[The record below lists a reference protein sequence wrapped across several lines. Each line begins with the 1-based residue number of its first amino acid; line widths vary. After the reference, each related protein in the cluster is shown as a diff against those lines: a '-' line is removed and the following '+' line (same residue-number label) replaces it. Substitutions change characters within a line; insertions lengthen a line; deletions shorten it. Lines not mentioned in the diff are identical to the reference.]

1 MKTYSV
7 NGINLFCWG
16 LLFLLGLIWGS
27 SFYAVSVSLDNYEPM
42 QIASTRIAIGALALT
57 LLSFKYGD
65 GLPSFSKGKRKI
77 WFYSF
82 GMGAFTNGIPFS
94 LLSWAQTEVSSSFAG
109 VAMSLVPFITLTMAH
124 YLVRGERLSFFKVFG
139 LIIGFLGILVLFDVY
154 KIYNQWADADDW
166 SFKLACFGAAA
177 CYSIG
182 SIITRRSPSISQL
195 SFCSSG
201 LLAASVIILPLTL
214 YKDGLPETME
224 VKSFLPLIYLGLIP
238 TGLATVLL
246 VYLIKSVGPTFL
258 SLVNYLVP
266 IWAII
271 FGVFLN
277 SEGLKPS
284 FIAALI
290 LIFTGMVVSQLN
302 FSKVLKNVYKT

>member
-1 MKTYSV
+1 MKAYSI
-7 NGINLFCWG
+7 NGTPLFFWG
-16 LLFLLGLIWGS
+16 VLFFLGLIWGS
-27 SFYAVSVSLDNYEPM
+27 SFYAVSISLSNYEPM
-42 QIASTRIAIGALALT
+42 QIASARIAIGALALT

-109 VAMSLVPFITLTMAH
+109 VAMSFVPFITLTLAH
-124 YLVRGERLSFFKVFG
+124 YLVRGERLSFLKVLG
-139 LIIGFLGILVLFDVY
+139 LIIGFLGMLILFDVY
-154 KIYNQWADADDW
+154 NIYSQWTDNNGW
-166 SFKLACFGAAA
+166 RFKLACFGAAA

-195 SFCSSG
+195 SFSSSG
-201 LLAASVIILPLTL
+201 LLAASIIILPVTL
-214 YKDGLPETME
+214 YKDGIPDIME

-277 SEGLKPS
+277 SEQLKPS
-284 FIAALI
+284 FILALI
-290 LIFTGMVVSQLN
+290 LIFLGMLVSQFN
-302 FSKVLKNVYKT
+302 ISKGIKIK

>member
-1 MKTYSV
+1 
-7 NGINLFCWG
+7 
-16 LLFLLGLIWGS
+16 
-27 SFYAVSVSLDNYEPM
+27 M
-42 QIASTRIAIGALALT
+42 QIASARIIIGALALT

-65 GLPSFSKGKRKI
+65 GLPSFSKGKRNI

-109 VAMSLVPFITLTMAH
+109 VAMSFVPFITLTLAH
-124 YLVRGERLSFFKVFG
+124 YLVQGQRLSFLKVLG
-139 LIIGFLGILVLFDVY
+139 LIIGFLGMLILFDVSN
-154 KIYNQWADADDW
+154 IYSQWTDNNGW
-166 SFKLACFGAAA
+166 RFKLACFGAAA

-195 SFCSSG
+195 SFSSSG
-201 LLAASVIILPLTL
+201 LLVASIIILPITL
-214 YKDGLPETME
+214 YKDGIPDIME
-224 VKSFLPLIYLGLIP
+224 VESFLPLNYLGLIP

-277 SEGLKPS
+277 SEQLKPS
-284 FIAALI
+284 FVLALI
-290 LIFTGMVVSQLN
+290 LIFLGMLVSQFN
-302 FSKVLKNVYKT
+302 TSKVVKLNKT

>member
-1 MKTYSV
+1 MKAYSI
-7 NGINLFCWG
+7 NGTPLFFWG
-16 LLFLLGLIWGS
+16 VLFFLGLIWGS
-27 SFYAVSVSLDNYEPM
+27 SFYAVSISLSNYEPM
-42 QIASTRIAIGALALT
+42 QIASARIAIGALALT

-65 GLPSFSKGKRKI
+65 GLPSFSQGKRKI

-109 VAMSLVPFITLTMAH
+109 VAMSFVPFITLTLAH
-124 YLVRGERLSFFKVFG
+124 YLVRGQRLSFLKVLG
-139 LIIGFLGILVLFDVY
+139 LIIGFLGMLILFDISN
-154 KIYNQWADADDW
+154 IYSQWTDNNGW
-166 SFKLACFGAAA
+166 RFKLACFGAAA

-195 SFCSSG
+195 SFSSSG
-201 LLAASVIILPLTL
+201 LVAASIIILPVTL
-214 YKDGLPETME
+214 YKDGIPDIME

-277 SEGLKPS
+277 SEQLKPS
-284 FIAALI
+284 FILALI
-290 LIFTGMVVSQLN
+290 LIFLGMLVSQ
-302 FSKVLKNVYKT
+302 FSTSKVVKIK

>member
-1 MKTYSV
+1 MKAYSI
-7 NGINLFCWG
+7 NGTPLFFWG
-16 LLFLLGLIWGS
+16 VLFFLGLIWGS
-27 SFYAVSVSLDNYEPM
+27 SFYAVSISLSNYEPM
-42 QIASTRIAIGALALT
+42 QIASARIAIGALALT

-65 GLPSFSKGKRKI
+65 GLPSFSQGKRKI

-109 VAMSLVPFITLTMAH
+109 VAMSFVPFITLTLAH
-124 YLVRGERLSFFKVFG
+124 YLVRGQRLSFLKVLG
-139 LIIGFLGILVLFDVY
+139 LIIGFLGMLILFDVSN
-154 KIYNQWADADDW
+154 IYSQWTDNNGW
-166 SFKLACFGAAA
+166 RFKLACFGAAA

-195 SFCSSG
+195 SFSSSG
-201 LLAASVIILPLTL
+201 LVAASIIILPVTL
-214 YKDGLPETME
+214 YKDGIPDIME

-277 SEGLKPS
+277 SEQLKPS
-284 FIAALI
+284 FILALI
-290 LIFTGMVVSQLN
+290 LIFLGMLISQFN
-302 FSKVLKNVYKT
+302 TSKGVKIK

>member
-1 MKTYSV
+1 
-7 NGINLFCWG
+7 
-16 LLFLLGLIWGS
+16 
-27 SFYAVSVSLDNYEPM
+27 M
-42 QIASTRIAIGALALT
+42 QIASARIAIGALALT

-65 GLPSFSKGKRKI
+65 GLPSFSQGKRKI

-109 VAMSLVPFITLTMAH
+109 VAMSFVPFITLTLAH
-124 YLVRGERLSFFKVFG
+124 YLVRGQRLSFLKVLG
-139 LIIGFLGILVLFDVY
+139 LIIGFLGMLILFDVSN
-154 KIYNQWADADDW
+154 IYSQWTDNNGW
-166 SFKLACFGAAA
+166 RFKLACFGAAA

-195 SFCSSG
+195 SFSSSG
-201 LLAASVIILPLTL
+201 LLVASIIILPITL
-214 YKDGLPETME
+214 YKDGIPDIME

-266 IWAII
+266 ICAII

-277 SEGLKPS
+277 SEKLKPS
-284 FIAALI
+284 FILALI
-290 LIFTGMVVSQLN
+290 LIFMGMLISQFN
-302 FSKVLKNVYKT
+302 TSKGVKIK

>member
-1 MKTYSV
+1 MKAYSI
-7 NGINLFCWG
+7 NGTPLFFWG
-16 LLFLLGLIWGS
+16 VLFFLGLIWGS
-27 SFYAVSVSLDNYEPM
+27 SFYAVSISLNNYEPM
-42 QIASTRIAIGALALT
+42 QIASARIAIGALALT

-109 VAMSLVPFITLTMAH
+109 VAMSFVPFITLTLAH
-124 YLVRGERLSFFKVFG
+124 YLVRGQRLSFLKVLG
-139 LIIGFLGILVLFDVY
+139 LTIGFLGMLILFDVS
-154 KIYNQWADADDW
+154 KIYIQWTDNNSW
-166 SFKLACFGAAA
+166 RFKLACFGAAA

-195 SFCSSG
+195 SFSSSG
-201 LLAASVIILPLTL
+201 LLVASIIILPVTL
-214 YKDGLPETME
+214 YKDGIPDIIE

-277 SEGLKPS
+277 SEQLKPS
-284 FIAALI
+284 FILALI
-290 LIFTGMVVSQLN
+290 LIFLGMLVSQFN
-302 FSKVLKNVYKT
+302 TSKVVKIK

>member
-1 MKTYSV
+1 MKAYSI
-7 NGINLFCWG
+7 NGTPLFFWG
-16 LLFLLGLIWGS
+16 VLFFLGLIWGS
-27 SFYAVSVSLDNYEPM
+27 SFYAVSISLSNYEPM
-42 QIASTRIAIGALALT
+42 QIASARIAIGAFALT

-109 VAMSLVPFITLTMAH
+109 VAMSFVPFITLTLAH
-124 YLVRGERLSFFKVFG
+124 YLVRGQRLSFLKVLG
-139 LIIGFLGILVLFDVY
+139 LIIGFLGMLILFDVSN
-154 KIYNQWADADDW
+154 IYSQWTDNNGW
-166 SFKLACFGAAA
+166 RFKLACFGAAA

-195 SFCSSG
+195 SFSSSG
-201 LLAASVIILPLTL
+201 LLVASIIILPVTL
-214 YKDGLPETME
+214 YKDGIPDIME

-277 SEGLKPS
+277 SEQLKPS
-284 FIAALI
+284 FILALI
-290 LIFTGMVVSQLN
+290 LIFLGMLISQFN
-302 FSKVLKNVYKT
+302 TSKGVKIK

>member
-1 MKTYSV
+1 MKAYSI
-7 NGINLFCWG
+7 NGTPLFFWG
-16 LLFLLGLIWGS
+16 VLFFLGLIWGS
-27 SFYAVSVSLDNYEPM
+27 SFYAVSISLRNYEPM
-42 QIASTRIAIGALALT
+42 QIASARIAIGALALT

-109 VAMSLVPFITLTMAH
+109 VAMSFVPFITLMLAH
-124 YLVRGERLSFFKVFG
+124 YLVRGQRLSFLKVLG
-139 LIIGFLGILVLFDVY
+139 LIIGFLGMLILFDISN
-154 KIYNQWADADDW
+154 IYSQWTDNNGW
-166 SFKLACFGAAA
+166 RFKLACFGAAA

-195 SFCSSG
+195 SFSSSG
-201 LLAASVIILPLTL
+201 LVAASIIILPVTL
-214 YKDGLPETME
+214 YKDGIPDIME

-246 VYLIKSVGPTFL
+246 IYLIKSVGPTFF

-277 SEGLKPS
+277 SEQLKPS
-284 FIAALI
+284 FILALI
-290 LIFTGMVVSQLN
+290 LIFLGMLISQFN
-302 FSKVLKNVYKT
+302 TSKGVKIK

>member
-1 MKTYSV
+1 MKIYSI
-7 NGINLFCWG
+7 NGTPLFFWG
-16 LLFLLGLIWGS
+16 LLFVLGLIWGS
-27 SFYAVSVSLDNYEPM
+27 SFYAVSISLNNYEPM
-42 QIASTRIAIGALALT
+42 QIALTRIAIGALALT

-77 WFYSF
+77 WLFSF
-82 GMGAFTNGIPFS
+82 GMGIFTNVIPFS

-109 VAMSLVPFITLTMAH
+109 LAMSLVPFITLTMAH
-124 YLVRGERLSFFKVFG
+124 YLVCGERLSFPKVFG
-139 LIIGFLGILVLFDVY
+139 LIIGFSGMLVLFDVY
-154 KIYNQWADADDW
+154 KIYNQWTESDYW
-166 SFKLACFGAAA
+166 LSKLACFGAAA

-195 SFCSSG
+195 SFSASG
-201 LLAASVIILPLTL
+201 LLAATIIILPFTL
-214 YKDGLPETME
+214 YKDGIPEIVE
-224 VKSFLPLIYLGLIP
+224 VKLILPLVYLGLIP

-271 FGVFLN
+271 FGVVLN

-284 FIAALI
+284 FILALI
-290 LIFTGMVVSQLN
+290 LIFLGMLVSQLN
-302 FSKVLKNVYKT
+302 YSKVIKNINKT

>member
-1 MKTYSV
+1 MKAYSI
-7 NGINLFCWG
+7 NGTPLFFWG
-16 LLFLLGLIWGS
+16 VLFFLGLIWGS
-27 SFYAVSVSLDNYEPM
+27 SFYAVSISLGNYKPM
-42 QIASTRIAIGALALT
+42 QIASARIAIGALALT

-65 GLPSFSKGKRKI
+65 GLPSFSKGKRKL

-109 VAMSLVPFITLTMAH
+109 VAMSFVPFITLTLAH
-124 YLVRGERLSFFKVFG
+124 YLVRGQRLSFLKVLG
-139 LIIGFLGILVLFDVY
+139 LIIGFLGMLILFDVSS
-154 KIYNQWADADDW
+154 IYSQLTDNNGWR
-166 SFKLACFGAAA
+166 FKLACFGAAA

-195 SFCSSG
+195 SFSSSG
-201 LLAASVIILPLTL
+201 LLVASIIILPVTL
-214 YKDGLPETME
+214 YKDGIPDIME

-277 SEGLKPS
+277 SEQLKPS
-284 FIAALI
+284 FILALI
-290 LIFTGMVVSQLN
+290 LIFLGMLISQFN
-302 FSKVLKNVYKT
+302 TSKGVKIK

>member
-1 MKTYSV
+1 MKAYSI
-7 NGINLFCWG
+7 NGTPLFFWG
-16 LLFLLGLIWGS
+16 VLFFLGLIWGS
-27 SFYAVSVSLDNYEPM
+27 SFYAVSISLSNYEPM

-109 VAMSLVPFITLTMAH
+109 VAMSFVPFITLTLAH
-124 YLVRGERLSFFKVFG
+124 YLVRGERLSFLKVLG
-139 LIIGFLGILVLFDVY
+139 LIIGFLGMLILFDVY
-154 KIYNQWADADDW
+154 NIYSQWPDNNGW
-166 SFKLACFGAAA
+166 RFKLACFGAAA

-195 SFCSSG
+195 SFSSSG
-201 LLAASVIILPLTL
+201 LLAASIIILPITL
-214 YKDGLPETME
+214 YKDGIPKTME
-224 VKSFLPLIYLGLIP
+224 VEWFLPLIYLGLIP

-246 VYLIKSVGPTFL
+246 VYLIQSVGPTFL

-277 SEGLKPS
+277 SEQLKPS
-284 FIAALI
+284 FIMALI
-290 LIFTGMVVSQLN
+290 LIFLGMLVSQFN
-302 FSKVLKNVYKT
+302 TLKGAKIK

>member
-1 MKTYSV
+1 MKAYSI
-7 NGINLFCWG
+7 NGIPLFFWG
-16 LLFLLGLIWGS
+16 LLFFLGLIWGS
-27 SFYAVSVSLDNYEPM
+27 SFYAVSVSLDHYKPM

-57 LLSFKYGD
+57 LISFKYGD

-109 VAMSLVPFITLTMAH
+109 VAMSFVPFITLTMAH
-124 YLVRGERLSFFKVFG
+124 YLVHGERLTFIKVLG
-139 LIIGFLGILVLFDVY
+139 LIIGFLGMLVLFDVNT
-154 KIYNQWADADDW
+154 IYNQWTNNNGW
-166 SFKLACFGAAA
+166 LFKLACFGAAA

-195 SFCSSG
+195 SFSSSG
-201 LLAASVIILPLTL
+201 LLAASAIIIPLTL
-214 YKDGLPETME
+214 YKDGIPEIIE
-224 VKSFLPLIYLGLIP
+224 PKSFLPLIYLGIIP
-238 TGLATVLL
+238 TGLATLLL

-277 SEGLKPS
+277 SEGLKSS
-284 FIAALI
+284 FILALT
-290 LIFTGMVVSQLN
+290 LIFLGMIVSQFN
-302 FSKVLKNVYKT
+302 SSKVIKIK

>member
-1 MKTYSV
+1 MKAYSI
-7 NGINLFCWG
+7 NGTPLFFWG
-16 LLFLLGLIWGS
+16 VLFFLGLIWGS
-27 SFYAVSVSLDNYEPM
+27 SFYAVSISLSNYEPM
-42 QIASTRIAIGALALT
+42 QIASARIAIGALALT

-65 GLPSFSKGKRKI
+65 GLPSFSQGKRKI

-109 VAMSLVPFITLTMAH
+109 VAMSFVPFITLTLAH
-124 YLVRGERLSFFKVFG
+124 YLVRGQRLSFLKVLG
-139 LIIGFLGILVLFDVY
+139 LIIGFLGMLILFDVSN
-154 KIYNQWADADDW
+154 IYSQWTENNGW
-166 SFKLACFGAAA
+166 RFKLACFGAAA

-195 SFCSSG
+195 SFSSSG
-201 LLAASVIILPLTL
+201 LLVASIIILPITL
-214 YKDGLPETME
+214 YKDGIPDIME

-277 SEGLKPS
+277 SEQLKPS
-284 FIAALI
+284 FILALI
-290 LIFTGMVVSQLN
+290 LIFLGMLISQFN
-302 FSKVLKNVYKT
+302 TSKGAKIK

>member
-1 MKTYSV
+1 MKAYYI
-7 NGINLFCWG
+7 NGTPLFFWG
-16 LLFLLGLIWGS
+16 VLFLLGVIWGS
-27 SFYAVSVSLDNYEPM
+27 SFYAVSISLSNYEPM
-42 QIASTRIAIGALALT
+42 QIASARIAIGAFALT

-109 VAMSLVPFITLTMAH
+109 VAMSFVPFITLTLAH
-124 YLVRGERLSFFKVFG
+124 YLVRGQRLSFLKVLG
-139 LIIGFLGILVLFDVY
+139 LIIGFLGMLILFDVSN
-154 KIYNQWADADDW
+154 IYSQWTDNNGW
-166 SFKLACFGAAA
+166 RFKLACFGAAA

-195 SFCSSG
+195 SFSSSG
-201 LLAASVIILPLTL
+201 LLAASIIILPVTL
-214 YKDGLPETME
+214 YKDGIPDIME

-277 SEGLKPS
+277 SEQLKPS
-284 FIAALI
+284 FILALI
-290 LIFTGMVVSQLN
+290 LILLGMLVSQFN
-302 FSKVLKNVYKT
+302 TSKVVKIK

>member
-1 MKTYSV
+1 MKAYYI
-7 NGINLFCWG
+7 NGTPLFFWG
-16 LLFLLGLIWGS
+16 VLFLLGVIWGS
-27 SFYAVSVSLDNYEPM
+27 SFYAVSISLSNYEPM
-42 QIASTRIAIGALALT
+42 QIASARIAIGALALT

-109 VAMSLVPFITLTMAH
+109 VAMSFVPFITLMLAH
-124 YLVRGERLSFFKVFG
+124 YLVRGQRLSFLKVLG
-139 LIIGFLGILVLFDVY
+139 LIIGFLGMLILFDVSN
-154 KIYNQWADADDW
+154 IYSQWTDNNGW
-166 SFKLACFGAAA
+166 RFKLACFGAAA

-195 SFCSSG
+195 SFSSSG
-201 LLAASVIILPLTL
+201 LLVASIIILPITL
-214 YKDGLPETME
+214 YKDGIPPIME

-277 SEGLKPS
+277 SEQLKPS
-284 FIAALI
+284 FILALI
-290 LIFTGMVVSQLN
+290 LIFLGMLVSQ
-302 FSKVLKNVYKT
+302 FSTSKVVKIK